1 MKIAFFGGSFDPP
14 HLGHDAV
21 VKAALNTLDIDKL
34 IIMPTFINPFKQGFV
49 ASKEQRF
56 LWAKKLWGNLE
67 KVEICDF
74 EIKQERPVP
83 SIESV
88 LYLQK
93 RFKPSK
99 IYLIIGADH
108 LASLHSW
115 HEFDTLNKM
124 VEFVVASR
132 LKITIPKEFKKL
144 DIDFDIASSF
154 IRDTLDVSEVCESIK
169 DEVKEYYAKFISKTQ
184 RIKMQERIKAITD
197 ILDDKKAE
205 QIEVFDMRDK
215 DYFVSFVV
223 LASTLGQRH
232 ALSLIDELKI
242 KLKEKGEQFLG
253 IESSEDW
260 SVLDLG
266 DILIHLLSEDY
277 RAKYNLEEFLKEL
290 GKQKA

>member
-1 MKIAFFGGSFDPP
+1 
-14 HLGHDAV
+14 
-21 VKAALNTLDIDKL
+21 
-34 IIMPTFINPFKQGFV
+34 
-49 ASKEQRF
+49 
-56 LWAKKLWGNLE
+56 
-67 KVEICDF
+67 
-74 EIKQERPVP
+74 
-83 SIESV
+83 
-88 LYLQK
+88 
-93 RFKPSK
+93 
-99 IYLIIGADH
+99 
-108 LASLHSW
+108 
-115 HEFDTLNKM
+115 
-124 VEFVVASR
+124 
-132 LKITIPKEFKKL
+132 
-144 DIDFDIASSF
+144 
-154 IRDTLDVSEVCESIK
+154 
-169 DEVKEYYAKFISKTQ
+169 
-184 RIKMQERIKAITD
+184 MQERIKAITD